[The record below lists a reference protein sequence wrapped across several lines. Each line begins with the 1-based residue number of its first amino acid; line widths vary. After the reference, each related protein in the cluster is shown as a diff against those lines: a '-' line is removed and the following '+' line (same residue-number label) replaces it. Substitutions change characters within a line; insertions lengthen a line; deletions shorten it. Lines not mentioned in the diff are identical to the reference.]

1 MLLGITKAALATDSF
16 LSAASFQETTR
27 VLADAAIKGKVDP
40 LRGLKENVII
50 GKLIPA
56 GTGIQMYNNVEVIN
70 THASV
75 DDPFVSKLRE
85 MLEDGDTEPAAE

>member
-1 MLLGITKAALATDSF
+1 MDNNS
-16 LSAASFQETTR
+16 
-27 VLADAAIKGKVDP
+27 
-40 LRGLKENVII
+40 
-50 GKLIPA
+50 KLIPA